1 MNDRLALVFQFEAKI
16 IIGELTYFLPLE
28 DRPVVVI
35 LCLVALLIRPA
46 DEGVLAQVAVI
57 VLLNEEVEV
66 HLLDRGLVVPVD
78 EILVR
83 FIRPVEVDDEEEEAD
98 LLVLLVGQNVEVLT
112 IRGDVHHIT
121 NALLFV
127 DIELVLRL
135 EVNEQHVVLG
145 CDDALRLIDVKDA
158 VAGPVLQLLPVFVQH
173 LALEVVPLI
182 VVLVIARVNI
192 VCVAEL
198 DDL

>member
-57 VLLNEEVEV
+57 VLFHEEVEV

-78 EILVR
+78 
-83 FIRPVEVDDEEEEAD
+83 
-98 LLVLLVGQNVEVLT
+98 
-112 IRGDVHHIT
+112 
-121 NALLFV
+121 
-127 DIELVLRL
+127 
-135 EVNEQHVVLG
+135 
-145 CDDALRLIDVKDA
+145 
-158 VAGPVLQLLPVFVQH
+158 
-173 LALEVVPLI
+173 
-182 VVLVIARVNI
+182 
-192 VCVAEL
+192 
-198 DDL
+198 